1 MEEKNY
7 LKSILSE
14 FEENYNYPLFK
25 KALNV
30 SRAEVL
36 NEIKKSKLRGR
47 GGAGFPTY
55 KKLEYVFD
63 EENVHF
69 IVNADEGEPGTFKDR
84 LIIEEN
90 PNLLLEGLL
99 IMAYIVNATN
109 LYIYIRGE
117 YIKAIQKLEEAI
129 NHLNQTKDDFDYP
142 FEISLVKGAG
152 AYVCGDETSLI
163 NSIEGKRPNS
173 RIKPP
178 YPTENGLY
186 GFPTVVNNVETIA
199 NIPLIIR
206 DGGATYAK
214 IGTDESTGT
223 KLVCLSGRVKKP
235 GVYEIEFGSLTMRQ
249 LIFDL
254 GKGIKDDNKFSFV
267 IPGGISTCVLTETE
281 LDVSLDYESLK
292 AIGTSFGSG
301 AVIVGDDKVDVVSVS
316 RNVSDFFMN
325 ETCGMCYPCKEGN
338 RQIHYLLEAI
348 DQGHGTF
355 EYLDLIREISNTT
368 SATARCGLGQSAGNF
383 ITCASEKFR
392 EQFLR
397 KMKVGD
403 SVD

>member
-1 MEEKNY
+1 MKEKFY
-7 LKSILSE
+7 LKSILSKYE
-14 FEENYNYPLFK
+14 YDYDYPLFK
-25 KALNV
+25 KALNA
-30 SRAEVL
+30 SRTEVL

-55 KKLEYVFD
+55 KKLEYVFN

-84 LIIEEN
+84 FIIEKN
-90 PNLLLEGLL
+90 PNHLLEGLL
-99 IMAYIVNATN
+99 ILAYVVEAKN

-117 YIKAIQKLEEAI
+117 YKEAI
-129 NHLNQTKDDFDYP
+129 SLLKKSIEHLKDIKDNFNYSFD
-142 FEISLVKGAG
+142 ISLVKGAG

-163 NSIEGKRPNS
+163 NSIEGNRPNS

-178 YPTENGLY
+178 YPTEEGLY
-186 GFPTVVNNVETIA
+186 GYPTVLNNVETIA

-206 DGGATYAK
+206 DGGETYAK
-214 IGTDESTGT
+214 IGTSESTGT
-223 KLVCLSGRVKKP
+223 KLVCLSGCVEKP
-235 GVYEIEFGSLTMRQ
+235 GVYEIEFGSISMRQ

-254 GKGIKDDNKFSFV
+254 GEGIKDGNNFSFV
-267 IPGGISTCVLTETE
+267 IPGGISTCVLTDVE
-281 LDVSLDYESLK
+281 LDVRLDYESLK

-301 AVIVGDDKVDVVSVS
+301 AVIVGDDQVDVVAVA

-338 RQIHYLLEAI
+338 RQIHHLLSKI
-348 DQGHGTF
+348 DKGTGKL
-355 EYLDLIREISNTT
+355 EYIDLIREISNTT
-368 SATARCGLGQSAGNF
+368 SLTARCGLGQSAGNF

-392 EQFLR
+392 DQFLS
-397 KMKVGD
+397 KIEVGD
-403 SVD
+403 TID

>member
-7 LKSILSE
+7 LKSILLE

-99 IMAYIVNATN
+99 IMAYIVNAAN

-129 NHLNQTKDDFDYP
+129 NHLNQIKDDFDYP

-214 IGTDESTGT
+214 MGTDESTGT

-301 AVIVGDDKVDVVSVS
+301 AVIVGDDKVDVVAVS

-338 RQIHYLLEAI
+338 RQIHHLLEAI